1 LATFNKKAGRFPA
14 MIHEVKQAIA
24 FFSVLAAVSGVSSTG
39 HAQPPSTGS
48 GQVYPTKP
56 IRMIVPWNPGGTT
69 DTIAR
74 ILGQKMSETWGQPVV
89 IDIRPGARNQRGQ
102 PPLEKS
108 EQEFENAFLRDKGD
122 GEEHS

>member
-1 LATFNKKAGRFPA
+1 

-24 FFSVLAAVSGVSSTG
+24 FFSVLAAVSAVSSTG
-39 HAQPPSTGS
+39 HAQS
-48 GQVYPTKP
+48 YPNKP